1 MLCLIEPIEGLD
13 REPPDKVS
21 EEERED
27 EEEGGFRLLKKPGL
41 LVLGRWLRSQEGD
54 EDGEIRS
61 LCKRRAPVLEASALG
76 LGLAAWALVPVV
88 CPVGVGLLAYTV
100 GRE

>member
-1 MLCLIEPIEGLD
+1 MEPVEGLD
-13 REPPDKVS
+13 LEPLDKVL
-21 EEERED
+21 EEERVD
-27 EEEGGFRLLKKPGL
+27 EEEEGFRLLKKPGL

-54 EDGEIRS
+54 EDGDIRS
-61 LCKRRAPVLEASALG
+61 LCKRRGPVLEALALG
-76 LGLAAWALVPVV
+76 LGLAAWAFVPVV

>member
-1 MLCLIEPIEGLD
+1 MIEPVEGLD
-13 REPPDKVS
+13 REPPDEVS
-21 EEERED
+21 EDERED
-27 EEEGGFRLLKKPGL
+27 GEEGGFRLLKKPGL

-76 LGLAAWALVPVV
+76 LGLVAWALVPVV